1 MVDEMAAVLALT
13 RLHIEKVRRLAEG
26 DVIIIDGKYAVPVTS
41 RGREYFLS
49 FLEEAERGL

>member
-13 RLHIEKVRRLAEG
+13 RLHIEKVRQLAEG
-26 DVIIIDGKYAVPVTS
+26 DMIVIDGKYAVPVTS

-49 FLEEAERGL
+49 FLKEAERGL

>member
-13 RLHIEKVRRLAEG
+13 RLHIEKVRQLAEG
-26 DVIIIDGKYAVPVTS
+26 DMIIIGERYAVPVTS

-49 FLEEAERGL
+49 FLKEAERGL